1 MRGSVS
7 DGLRPGLA
15 RAGRTHS
22 LEGWTRGPVLSFLAM
37 EAVLVGDDD
46 EADGDADRTGA
57 RGAGFTFDGEGGA
70 GAVGASRDDCDLE
83 VEGAG
88 LRLDE
93 EAARGRWA
101 MLRCP
106 ASEEL
111 EGPGEASMDAMA
123 GDDVAIR

>member
-1 MRGSVS
+1 M
-7 DGLRPGLA
+7 
-15 RAGRTHS
+15 
-22 LEGWTRGPVLSFLAM
+22 LSFLEM

-70 GAVGASRDDCDLE
+70 GAMIAEGAVGASRDDCDLE

-101 MLRCP
+101 ILRCP

-111 EGPGEASMDAMA
+111 EGPGEGSIDAMA